1 MEGNHAAVEAEG
13 RAVPEARKRGKYMC
27 TDYDG
32 ETNIREAVVIKGA
45 VVSMDQFTALSEER
59 DSAVRLFR
67 EIGRRADQ
75 LRAQRD
81 KERAWKWAW
90 AVCFWG
96 FAIAMSLRW
105 VIQ

>member
-1 MEGNHAAVEAEG
+1 
-13 RAVPEARKRGKYMC
+13 MC

-32 ETNIREAVVIKGA
+32 ETNIREAVVIKG
-45 VVSMDQFTALSEER
+45 VVSVEQFAALREER
-59 DSAVRLFR
+59 DGAVRLFR
-67 EIGRRADQ
+67 EIGRRADE
-75 LRAQRD
+75 LREQRD

-96 FAIAMSLRW
+96 FAIATVLRW

>member
-1 MEGNHAAVEAEG
+1 
-13 RAVPEARKRGKYMC
+13 MC

-32 ETNIREAVVIKGA
+32 ETNIREAIVIREA
-45 VVSMDQFTALSEER
+45 VVPMDQFAALREER
-59 DSAVRLFR
+59 DGAVRLFR
-67 EIGRRADQ
+67 EIGRRADL

-96 FAIAMSLRW
+96 FAIATALRW